1 MTCIIYGVKL
11 QMHEVQD
18 QFDDIYKQYVE
29 LNDIIDQ
36 HVSIVIRYVIITPV
50 LCHIVPA
57 V

>member
-1 MTCIIYGVKL
+1 
-11 QMHEVQD
+11 MHEVQD

-36 HVSIVIRYVIITPV
+36 HVSMVIRYVIITPV
-50 LCHIVPA
+50 LHHIVPA